1 MFGLRNKETFFE
13 NILNL
18 DLWFRCG
25 LNTFS
30 TALVALLLCEGNI
43 CAILVEDIMGNIL
56 VKLFY
61 IWTSGSDVV

>member
-30 TALVALLLCEGNI
+30 TALVALLFCEGEHLCNFGRI
-43 CAILVEDIMGNIL
+43 HYG
-56 VKLFY
+56 
-61 IWTSGSDVV
+61 